1 MTKIIIKKRKT
12 LSLKLPEPEQAKSE
26 VKEKKTP
33 ADIEEMERQ
42 QQELRKKKTSDCRKW
57 LTSNFPE
64 VFNMDEPKP
73 LAIGIADEIKVAYLA
88 AGGLEVLGFG
98 CHLPVR
104 RVLTKWVR
112 HRLYHEAMTQEGAM
126 RHNLKGQPVE
136 PVSDEHA
143 NRANVILMSISK
155 SKKKKA

>member
-12 LSLKLPEPEQAKSE
+12 LSLKKPEPEQDKSK

-33 ADIEEMERQ
+33 AEIEEMERQ

-57 LTSNFPE
+57 LTSTFPK

-73 LAIGIADEIKVAYLA
+73 LAIGIADEIKAAYLA

-98 CHLPVR
+98 YHLPVR

-143 NRANVILMSISK
+143 NRANVILISIRK
-155 SKKKKA
+155 GKKKKA